1 MMKCQICSEREA
13 RVHYTEMKDDEVRTL
28 RLCEQCAEAR
38 GFTKMEKKPEFSL
51 PDLLAGMAEDKFAG
65 TETEAAPLTCER
77 CGLTYPEF
85 KKTGRLGCGECYEAF
100 AAPLLPLLKR
110 IHGSENH
117 VGKVPAASRETDRR
131 PPREVPRKV
140 PVEPPEPGESRE
152 TDEVRETQET
162 RMARL
167 EDLRRQLDRCVD
179 AEDFERAAAIRDRIQ
194 RLEESRGA

>member
-1 MMKCQICSEREA
+1 MKCQICTEREA

-65 TETEAAPLTCER
+65 LETEASPHQCDR

-85 KKTGRLGCGECYEAF
+85 KKAGRLGCGECYEAF
-100 AAPLLPLLKR
+100 AAALLPLLKR

-117 VGKVPAASRETDRR
+117 VGKVPGNVQAEGSQA
-131 PPREVPRKV
+131 
-140 PVEPPEPGESRE
+140 
-152 TDEVRETQET
+152 
-162 RMARL
+162 ARL
-167 EDLRRQLDRCVD
+167 EDLRRELDLCVD

-194 RLEESRGA
+194 QMEESRGS

>member
-1 MMKCQICSEREA
+1 ICSEREA

-65 TETEAAPLTCER
+65 TEAEAAPLTCER

-117 VGKVPAASRETDRR
+117 VGKVPRR
-131 PPREVPRKV
+131 LRGQERMPPREPREQQK
-140 PVEPPEPGESRE
+140 PQKSLKAPE
-152 TDEVRETQET
+152 D
-162 RMARL
+162 RL

-179 AEDFERAAAIRDRIQ
+179 AEDFEQAASIRDRIR
-194 RLEESRGA
+194 RLEESRGT